1 MKAVVL
7 TTAIALVL
15 AATAVLGAE
24 SVSLVG
30 TWVGQRDRITQVE
43 GRRDGLATLV
53 ITEQQGGTFSGHLK
67 RSDPAGEED
76 EPLAGAYT
84 PGGRLIMGSDGAG
97 TYIFGLIDRNTLEY
111 SYSEIGPKPRSV
123 CARLTRQP

>member
-30 TWVGQRDRITQVE
+30 TWVGQRDRITQV
-43 GRRDGLATLV
+43 
-53 ITEQQGGTFSGHLK
+53 
-67 RSDPAGEED
+67 
-76 EPLAGAYT
+76 
-84 PGGRLIMGSDGAG
+84 
-97 TYIFGLIDRNTLEY
+97 
-111 SYSEIGPKPRSV
+111 
-123 CARLTRQP
+123 

>member
-1 MKAVVL
+1 MEAPMKAVVL

-43 GRRDGLATLV
+43 DAATVLRRWSSPSSRAGPFPAT
-53 ITEQQGGTFSGHLK
+53 
-67 RSDPAGEED
+67 
-76 EPLAGAYT
+76 
-84 PGGRLIMGSDGAG
+84 
-97 TYIFGLIDRNTLEY
+97 
-111 SYSEIGPKPRSV
+111 
-123 CARLTRQP
+123 